1 VEGQRTWL
9 TLARA
14 EGVGRSRLAKLMRA
28 FPDPADAWRLSVAD
42 LIGLESW
49 GRGSARALLAIRQ
62 SLAAQKAAEE
72 ELERARVAGLRL
84 ILMTDPDYPVCLH
97 QTPDPPPFFYQ
108 SGPWTPDHK
117 PMVAVIGSRRP
128 TTYGIAVAE
137 QFGRE
142 LGRAGAVVVSGMARG
157 IDCAAHRGALEV
169 GGTTLA
175 ILGGGADVI
184 YPREA
189 ASLYAKIRETG
200 AVISEQPPGAA
211 PRAEFFPGRNRII
224 SGLSRAV
231 VVVESGEKSGTLITV
246 DAALE
251 QGREVFAVPGPVFS
265 PLSVGPNRLIR
276 DGASIATTPADV
288 IDYLRT
294 SGSTGGGVDL
304 ACLVP
309 GIVHQVQAGGHWR
322 LDPVGV
328 QPAGSRLSAAQE
340 QLLGWMGPQPRW
352 ASDLV
357 QACGLVAAEVQSH
370 LTMLELKGLIRLLP
384 DGQYVR
390 VR

>member
-1 VEGQRTWL
+1 MEEHRIWL

-14 EGVGRSRLAKLMRA
+14 EGVGRMRLAKLMKA
-28 FPDPADAWRLSVAD
+28 FPDPADVWRLGVTD

-49 GRGSARALLAIRQ
+49 GISSARALLAVRQ

-72 ELERARVAGLRL
+72 ELERARAVGLRL
-84 ILMTDPDYPVCLH
+84 ILMTAPDYPLRLR

-108 SGPWTPDHK
+108 AGPWTPDHR

-189 ASLYAKIRETG
+189 ASLYARIKETG
-200 AVISEQPPGAA
+200 AVISEQPAGTA

-224 SGLSRAV
+224 SGLSGAI

-246 DAALE
+246 DEALE

-276 DGASIATTPADV
+276 DGASIATRPADV
-288 IDYLRT
+288 IDFLKN
-294 SGSTGGGVDL
+294 SSSAGGGVEL
-304 ACLVP
+304 ASLIP
-309 GIVHQVQAGGHWR
+309 GIHDRMRAGGQWR
-322 LDPVGV
+322 LDPAGA
-328 QPAGSRLSAAQE
+328 QPAAPRLSATQE
-340 QLLGWMGPQPRW
+340 HLLGWMGAQPRW

-357 QACGLVAAEVQSH
+357 EACGLLAAEVQSH

-390 VR
+390 VG